1 MDMETLVDAIE
12 TELKRNRELLRQYR
26 EIGPAGAF
34 AFAMIEKLIGETNRA
49 VRERDT
55 VAMVRCCK
63 ALQGS
68 K

>member
-1 MDMETLVDAIE
+1 METLVDAIE

-34 AFAMIEKLIGETNRA
+34 GFTMIEELIGATEQA
-49 VRERDT
+49 VREMDA

-63 ALQGS
+63 ALRGS